1 MGFTGVY
8 NIFLI
13 SAQKHRLWVLEAVLT
28 STHNLWFEQKYE
40 KYQIFFLSE
49 NFQFLEVKFSIDLN
63 RRVFVMADCADE
75 QAVLSYCWAHTSE
88 DTLSFFLFIYAFID
102 AHAYRLKVHFNLF
115 IRRFQIQS
123 TPVISKSTG
132 PTVILRDI
140 HTSTYQICRIE
151 EKINRTTTF
160 HKWVYNLTP
169 EVRDILK
176 ILWKSGEIA
185 PFSFPQYFV
194 SCC

>member
-1 MGFTGVY
+1 MSHNFRWRTSGHVRPAK
-8 NIFLI
+8 IQI
-13 SAQKHRLWVLEAVLT
+13 SLRIYTVRSE
-28 STHNLWFEQKYE
+28 
-40 KYQIFFLSE
+40 LSLDA
-49 NFQFLEVKFSIDLN
+49 FWITIDTKLLY
-63 RRVFVMADCADE
+63 ADCANE
-75 QAVLSYCWAHTSE
+75 QAILSYCWAHTSE
-88 DTLSFFLFIYAFID
+88 DTLYFFLFIYAFID

-123 TPVISKSTG
+123 TPVISKATG
-132 PTVILRDI
+132 PAEILRDI